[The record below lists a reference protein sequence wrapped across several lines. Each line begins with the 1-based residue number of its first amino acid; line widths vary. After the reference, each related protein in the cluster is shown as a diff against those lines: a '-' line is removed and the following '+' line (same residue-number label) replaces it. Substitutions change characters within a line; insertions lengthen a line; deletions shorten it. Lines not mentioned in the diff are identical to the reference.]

1 MAQDYNGTLNL
12 PQTDFPMRAGLP
24 KREPLMLEAW
34 DENKLYE
41 KIVKNGEGKPR
52 FVLHDGPPFSNGAI
66 HMGHTLN
73 KLIKDFIVRYKNISG
88 WQAPYTPGW
97 DNHGLP
103 IESAIIK
110 QTKLDRKK
118 MSIPEFRKACAAFAE
133 KYVDMQRTGFKRLGV
148 LSDWNKP
155 YKTML
160 PSFEANEVRIF
171 GEMFKNGYIYK
182 GLKPVYWCAHD
193 ETSLAEA
200 EIEYKDVDVDSIYV
214 KFRVLDDKGKLSQ
227 YGDVSKMYFVIWTT
241 TSWTLPGNLAISV
254 NPEFEYAL
262 AKTESGDVYIVA
274 KELVD
279 KIPIEFTETVA
290 IIKGRE
296 LEYVTAKHPFFE
308 RESLVILGDHVTA
321 EAGTGCVHTAP
332 GHGMDD
338 FIVCKKYGIEPI
350 VPVDNRGIMTAE
362 AGPFAGMHYSKA
374 NSAIVENL
382 RESGALAALKRISH
396 SYPHCWRCGEPIL
409 FRATEQWFCSVDS
422 FKDAAVAAAD
432 SVEWLNDWG
441 KDRMVAMIR
450 ERADWCISRQRH
462 WGLPIPV
469 FYCGD
474 CGKPI
479 CTDETIEA
487 VAKAFAEKGSDVWFG
502 EEEILPTHFRCP
514 HCGNPPEEGVPPKF
528 IREKDTLDC
537 WFDSGSSWFAAEY
550 LRKADDVAS
559 LYIEGSDQYRGW
571 FQSSLLTS
579 VAMRGKAPYEA
590 VLTNGWVL
598 DGKGFS
604 MHKSLGN
611 VIDPNDL
618 IAQFG
623 ADVVRLWVASVDYRS
638 DVRVS
643 MELFKQLSES
653 YLKIRNTAR
662 YILGNLGGFSPDEA
676 LPFERLT
683 TLDRWA
689 LVKLNELIEKVRGA
703 YEKYEF
709 HVVYHSIHNFCVVE
723 MSNFYLD
730 VLKDTLYCES
740 GYRRASAQTAIWTI
754 LDSLVRMLSPL
765 LAFTTEEIWASMP
778 HKTAEN
784 HESVMLNDFPS
795 AVHGAAADGVQWD
808 KFFELRESVLKQME
822 ILRAD
827 KIIGKSID
835 AELTLAEEFAQ
846 LGLSAEE
853 LKQYLNVSK
862 AEFGTETAIRVS
874 TAPKCPRCWLHSDA
888 IGTPG
893 HHEELCPRCAAE
905 LSVQNG

>member
-1 MAQDYNGTLNL
+1 MDYNHTLNL
-12 PQTDFPMRAGLP
+12 PKTDFPMRAGLP
-24 KREPLMLEAW
+24 KREPPMLEDWEAK
-34 DENKLYE
+34 NLYE

-97 DNHGLP
+97 DNHGMP

-110 QTKLDRKK
+110 QNKLDRKK
-118 MSIPEFRKACAAFAE
+118 MSIQEFRKACEAFAE
-133 KYVDMQRTGFKRLGV
+133 KYIDLQRSGFKRLGV
-148 LSDWNKP
+148 IGDWAKP

-160 PSFEANEVRIF
+160 PSFEAKEVKVF
-171 GEMFKNGYIYK
+171 GEMFKKGYIYK

-227 YGDVSKMYFVIWTT
+227 FGDLSKMYFVIWTT
-241 TSWTLPGNLAISV
+241 TTWTLPGNLAISL
-254 NPEFEYAL
+254 NPEFQYVL
-262 AKTESGDVYIVA
+262 AKADNGEIYIVA
-274 KELVD
+274 ESLLDNLK
-279 KIPIEFTETVA
+279 TVTGIA
-290 IIKGRE
+290 DMEIVGKIKGSE
-296 LEYVTAKHPFFE
+296 LEYLTAKHPFFD
-308 RESLVILGDHVTA
+308 RESLILVGGHVSA
-321 EAGTGCVHTAP
+321 DAGTGCVHTAP
-332 GHGMDD
+332 GHGTDD
-338 FIVCKKYGIEPI
+338 FIICKKYGIEPI

-374 NSAIVENL
+374 NAAIVENL
-382 RESGALAALKRISH
+382 QESGALLALKKIKH

-409 FRATEQWFCSVDS
+409 FRATEQWFCSVDA
-422 FKDAAVAAAD
+422 FKDAAVVAAD
-432 SVEWLNDWG
+432 NVEWLNEWG

-479 CTDETIEA
+479 CTDETIEL
-487 VAKAFAEKGSDVWFG
+487 VSKLFAEKGSNAWFDD
-502 EEEILPTHFRCP
+502 EEILPAHFRCP
-514 HCGNPPEEGVPPKF
+514 HCGNPPDESVPPKF

-537 WFDSGSSWFAAEY
+537 WFDSGSSWFAADY
-550 LRKADDVAS
+550 LDKDDDITS
-559 LYIEGSDQYRGW
+559 LYIEGGDQYRGW

-579 VAMRGKAPYEA
+579 VAVRGTAPYEA

-598 DGKGFS
+598 DGQGRP

-618 IAQFG
+618 INQYG

-643 MELFKQLSES
+643 TELFKQLSEA

-662 YILGNLGGFSPDEA
+662 YILGNLDDFSPDDA
-676 LPFERLT
+676 LPFEQLT
-683 TLDRWA
+683 KLDKWA
-689 LVKLNELIEKVRGA
+689 LVKLDQLIEKVKSA

-730 VLKDTLYCES
+730 VLKDVLYCES
-740 GYRRASAQTAIWTI
+740 GYRRKSAQTAIWTI
-754 LDSLVRMLSPL
+754 LDALVRMLSPL

-778 HKTAEN
+778 HSKSEKLD
-784 HESVMLNDFPS
+784 SVMLNDFPTAS
-795 AVHGAAADGVQWD
+795 GNKLDSNVQWD
-808 KFFELRESVLKQME
+808 KFFELRESILKQME
-822 ILRAD
+822 LLRAE
-827 KIIGKSID
+827 KIVGKALD
-835 AELTLAEEFAQ
+835 AELTLTSDAANWGFTAD
-846 LGLSAEE
+846 E
-853 LKQYLNVSK
+853 LKQYFNVSK
-862 AEFGTETAIRVS
+862 VDFGKEINIRVS
-874 TAPKCPRCWLHSDA
+874 EAPKCLRCWTHSEA

-893 HHEELCPRCAAE
+893 NHAELCPRCAAE
-905 LSVQNG
+905 LNV